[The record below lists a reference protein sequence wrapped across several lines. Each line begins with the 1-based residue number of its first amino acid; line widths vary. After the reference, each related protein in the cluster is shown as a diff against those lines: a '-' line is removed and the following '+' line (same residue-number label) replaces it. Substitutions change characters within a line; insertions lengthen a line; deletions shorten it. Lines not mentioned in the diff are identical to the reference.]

1 MSLAIE
7 KEAEV
12 TFDFDYETLAK
23 DVISFTMEHEHFPF
37 EAEISLTLTD
47 NEGIWKVNK
56 EFREIDRP
64 TDVLSFPMLEYDV
77 PGDFFQIENQTED
90 CFNPDTGEI
99 LLGDIIIS
107 VDKVREQAEEYG
119 HSMQREFAFLIVHS
133 MLHLFGYDHMEEQ
146 EAAVMEGKQ
155 REILECLNILR

>member
-12 TFDFDYETLAK
+12 TFDLDYETLAK

-37 EAEISLTLTD
+37 EAEIS
-47 NEGIWKVNK
+47 
-56 EFREIDRP
+56 P

-77 PGDFFQIENQTED
+77 PGDFSQIENQTED

>member
-56 EFREIDRP
+56 EFREIY
-64 TDVLSFPMLEYDV
+64 EYYKKCV
-77 PGDFFQIENQTED
+77 RN
-90 CFNPDTGEI
+90 
-99 LLGDIIIS
+99 LL
-107 VDKVREQAEEYG
+107 KVRRVMIAL
-119 HSMQREFAFLIVHS
+119 SRRLIRVFFT
-133 MLHLFGYDHMEEQ
+133 M
-146 EAAVMEGKQ
+146 
-155 REILECLNILR
+155 

>member
-56 EFREIDRP
+56 
-64 TDVLSFPMLEYDV
+64 V
-77 PGDFFQIENQTED
+77 PGDRP
-90 CFNPDTGEI
+90 PDGRFI
-99 LLGDIIIS
+99 LS
-107 VDKVREQAEEYG
+107 NVR
-119 HSMQREFAFLIVHS
+119 I
-133 MLHLFGYDHMEEQ
+133 
-146 EAAVMEGKQ
+146 
-155 REILECLNILR
+155 

>member
-77 PGDFFQIENQTED
+77 PGDFSQIENQTED

-119 HSMQREFAFLIVHS
+119 HSMQREFAFLIVS
-133 MLHLFGYDHMEEQ
+133 FPWNDYGDCC
-146 EAAVMEGKQ
+146 
-155 REILECLNILR
+155 RR

>member
-1 MSLAIE
+1 LSLAIE

-77 PGDFFQIENQTED
+77 SGDFSQIENQTED

>member
-23 DVISFTMEHEHFPF
+23 DVISFTMEYEHFPF

-77 PGDFFQIENQTED
+77 PGDFSQIENQTED

-107 VDKVREQAEEYG
+107 VDKVRGQGRAG
-119 HSMQREFAFLIVHS
+119 SCSNGRKAARDFR
-133 MLHLFGYDHMEEQ
+133 MLKYFKIKMEEHH
-146 EAAVMEGKQ
+146 EK
-155 REILECLNILR
+155 EIKYCFMYDTDGDQSFSWM

>member
-1 MSLAIE
+1 
-7 KEAEV
+7 
-12 TFDFDYETLAK
+12 
-23 DVISFTMEHEHFPF
+23 MEHEHFPF

-77 PGDFFQIENQTED
+77 SGDFSQIENQTED